1 MIAIIII
8 GVVILL
14 PLIYLSRLKGE
25 YEVTR
30 SILIQKKA
38 KVIFAKICD
47 FKTWN
52 EWKSTSLQKFS
63 YWLNKNKQPIA
74 IPAPSPAFKLVSAV
88 AGGCD
93 R

>member
-14 PLIYLSRLKGE
+14 PLIYLSRLKAE
-25 YEVTR
+25 YEVKR

-52 EWKSTSLQKFS
+52 EWSLVDSRKKRKLF
-63 YWLNKNKQPIA
+63 IA
-74 IPAPSPAFKLVSAV
+74 KTVKKKE
-88 AGGCD
+88 C
-93 R
+93 

>member
-14 PLIYLSRLKGE
+14 ALIYLSRLKGE
-25 YEVTR
+25 YEVKR

-38 KVIFAKICD
+38 KVIFDKICD

-52 EWKSTSLQKFS
+52 EWSP
-63 YWLNKNKQPIA
+63 WLIHEPKNA
-74 IPAPSPAFKLVSAV
+74 NCL
-88 AGGCD
+88 
-93 R
+93 

>member
-52 EWKSTSLQKFS
+52 CGVRGEPKTQIVYSKDCE
-63 YWLNKNKQPIA
+63 
-74 IPAPSPAFKLVSAV
+74 
-88 AGGCD
+88 GGHYN
-93 R
+93 

>member
-47 FKTWN
+47 FKVL
-52 EWKSTSLQKFS
+52 E
-63 YWLNKNKQPIA
+63 
-74 IPAPSPAFKLVSAV
+74 
-88 AGGCD
+88 
-93 R
+93 